1 MIELVAKTSNNE
13 IHIIDGRMR
22 ASAALSLSGEVQCS
36 APGVGLFK
44 LVRNDDGSV
53 DARFG
58 TGFLLRAAN
67 LRTDP

>member
-1 MIELVAKTSNNE
+1 MIDIVARVESDE
-13 IHIIDGRMR
+13 VRILDGRMR

-36 APGVGLFK
+36 SPGLPMFK

-58 TGFLLRAAN
+58 NGFALRVKN
-67 LRTDP
+67 LRTDD